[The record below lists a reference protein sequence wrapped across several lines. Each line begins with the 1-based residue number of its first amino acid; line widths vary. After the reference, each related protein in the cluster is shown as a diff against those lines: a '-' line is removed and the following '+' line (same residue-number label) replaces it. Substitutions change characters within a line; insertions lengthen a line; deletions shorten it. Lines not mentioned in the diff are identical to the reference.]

1 MNNVIPFHYQGQPVQ
16 FESTGW
22 LHATAIAARF
32 GKEPY
37 GWLVSID
44 AAAYMIALAEGLGL
58 DVKPEILQEF
68 SKIKGLDTSKPATK
82 AKILRLAKDV
92 GLVRTKAGAPQF
104 GGGTWLHPKLAV
116 VFSRWLNIEFAV
128 WCDLHIDA
136 LLRGELDEK
145 QQFDQACKR
154 LTDAQH
160 VASLSGKE
168 LAAWRWK
175 KPGLVHQVEHWKHQ
189 LQLTLG
195 LEVA

>member
-1 MNNVIPFHYQGQPVQ
+1 MNNVIPFHYQGQPVR
-16 FESTGW
+16 FNSDGW
-22 LHATAIAARF
+22 INATDIAAKHGLRLDNWLRN
-32 GKEPY
+32 KETVEY
-37 GWLVSID
+37 ID
-44 AAAYMIALAEGLGL
+44 ALARHLN
-58 DVKPEILQEF
+58 
-68 SKIKGLDTSKPATK
+68 TSDSRDL
-82 AKILRLAKDV
+82 IQGQR
-92 GLVRTKAGAPQF
+92 GRS
-104 GGGTWLHPKLAV
+104 GGTWLHPKLAV
-116 VFSRWLNIEFAV
+116 AFARWISPDFAV
-128 WCDLHIDA
+128 WADLHIDA

-195 LEVA
+195 LDAA